1 MLATGDV
8 LVSENAY
15 AAGSTLPPHHH
26 RHAFLS
32 VTLSGGYDERHGP
45 RTVAYAPRSIA
56 YHPAGEE
63 HAVAIGT
70 SDVRCLNVELSPRW
84 TSAARRSFVR
94 AVGGPLAWLA
104 HDLLQEARGAAA
116 ALAVEATV
124 LEMLGILGA
133 SPSPASDTLPPRWL
147 DHAEEIL
154 RVSEYTPSTCRGR
167 GGASA
172 GARSETR
179 CAACGSTRRGGASR
193 PAARLWS
200 TSRSTWA
207 SPTRLTS
214 PGCSGASRVRRRAP
228 TPAARAASRRL
239 PPASGS
245 ARASPAA
252 RCGCPR
258 SRAGRGA
265 RARARPRATS

>member
-1 MLATGDV
+1 MHAAPFQGRELRMLATGDV
-8 LVSENAY
+8 LVSGNAY

-154 RVSEYTPSTCRGR
+154 RAEYRTALT
-167 GGASA
+167 ATA
-172 GARSETR
+172 L
-179 CAACGSTRRGGASR
+179 
-193 PAARLWS
+193 AARIGVHPVHL
-200 TSRSTWA
+200 SRTWRRFRRCSLGDA
-207 SPTRLTS
+207 LRRL
-214 PGCSGASRVRRRAP
+214 RVDEARRRIAAGGEALVDVALDLGFADQAHFTRVFRRVAGT
-228 TPAARAASRRL
+228 TPRAYA
-239 PPASGS
+239 
-245 ARASPAA
+245 
-252 RCGCPR
+252 
-258 SRAGRGA
+258 RGA
-265 RARARPRATS
+265 RR